1 MDSFVP
7 FKSYNKDGLD
17 NETSNSQEVSVV
29 DEFASNKISDQVKKS
44 EKIKKRLGED
54 RLHDGARFQEDK
66 NPRAQNLSYKRNKSF
81 KVLKPP
87 RLTNKK
93 SQRPYSKIY
102 SQNEIDKLENS
113 MRRRRRTSYYMKE
126 IV

>member
-1 MDSFVP
+1 MV
-7 FKSYNKDGLD
+7 
-17 NETSNSQEVSVV
+17 E
-29 DEFASNKISDQVKKS
+29 EFASNKISNQVKKS
-44 EKIKKRLGED
+44 EKIKKRLGEHRPQD
-54 RLHDGARFQEDK
+54 ESRFQEDK
-66 NPRAQNLSYKRNKSF
+66 NPRVQNLSYKRNKSF

-113 MRRRRRTSYYMKE
+113 MRRRRRTSHYMKE